1 MLRITQSIRET
12 NIKTVG
18 LIVWEIQPFKVDI
31 RTFFF
36 SSKYDQK

>member
-1 MLRITQSIRET
+1 MLRINQSIRET

-18 LIVWEIQPFKVDI
+18 LIVWEIKVDI
-31 RTFFF
+31 RTFFL